1 MDLQQLRYALA
12 VVDTGTFTAAARSCL
27 VAQPSLSQS
36 VRNLE
41 RELGA
46 ELFHRIGRRVVVT
59 AAGHA
64 FADAARVAVRAADAV
79 RVEVDAVTGLIAGSL
94 DLVSL
99 PTLALDPITPLVG
112 AFRSAHPHVMVRLAH
127 PDGTADLMRSVQSGE
142 SEVGIT
148 ALEVAEDDASRSTAL
163 PAAGGFRHGL
173 VTYRLGRQEIVA
185 VLPPG
190 SAPRRAITPDAL
202 ARLPLVTNPVG
213 TSTRSLL
220 DVLLAGVAAAPLIAV
235 ETDQRETVVPLV
247 LAGAGAAL
255 LPRAMARAAAAQGAV
270 VVPMASRLWR
280 DLVMVHRGGTLSPA
294 GRAFVALCAPGSRP
308 QSADGLAKVIVES

>member
-1 MDLQQLRYALA
+1 MDLQQMRYALA
-12 VVDTGTFTAAARSCL
+12 VVDTGTFTGAARACL

-46 ELFHRIGRRVVVT
+46 DLFHRIGRRTLVT

-64 FADAARVAVRAADAV
+64 FADAARIALRAADAV
-79 RVEVDAVTGLIAGSL
+79 RVEVSAVAGVLAGSL

-112 AFRSAHPHVMVRLAH
+112 AFRTAHPQVLVRLAH
-127 PDGTADLMRSVQSGE
+127 PDGTDDLVRSVQTGV

-148 ALEVAEDDASRSTAL
+148 ATASALTA
-163 PAAGGFRHGL
+163 RGL
-173 VTYRLGRQEIVA
+173 ISHRLGRQEVVA

-190 SAPRRAITPDAL
+190 SPRRATITAAAF
-202 ARLPLVTNPVG
+202 ARQPLVTNPVG
-213 TSTRSLL
+213 TNTRSLL
-220 DVLLAGVAAAPLIAV
+220 EALLTAAGVVARIAV
-235 ETDQRETVVPLV
+235 ETDQREAVVPLV

-255 LPRAMARAAAAQGAV
+255 LPRAMADTAALQDAV
-270 VVPMASRLWR
+270 VLPFEPRLWR
-280 DLVMVHRGGTLSPA
+280 EVVLVHRDATLSPA
-294 GRAFVALCAPGSRP
+294 ARAFVAMSIAR
-308 QSADGLAKVIVES
+308 

>member
-1 MDLQQLRYALA
+1 MDLQQMRYALA
-12 VVDTGTFTAAARSCL
+12 VVDTGTFTGAARACL

-46 ELFHRIGRRVVVT
+46 DLFHRIGRRTLVT

-64 FADAARVAVRAADAV
+64 FADAARIALRAADAV
-79 RVEVDAVTGLIAGSL
+79 RVEVSAVAGVLAGSL

-112 AFRSAHPHVMVRLAH
+112 AFRTAHPQVLVRLAH
-127 PDGTADLMRSVQSGE
+127 PDGTDDLVRSVQTGV

-148 ALEVAEDDASRSTAL
+148 ATASALTA
-163 PAAGGFRHGL
+163 RGL
-173 VTYRLGRQEIVA
+173 ISHRLGRQEVVA

-190 SAPRRAITPDAL
+190 SPRRATITAAAF
-202 ARLPLVTNPVG
+202 ARQPLVTNPVG
-213 TSTRSLL
+213 TNTRSLL
-220 DVLLAGVAAAPLIAV
+220 EALLTAAGVVARIAV
-235 ETDQRETVVPLV
+235 ETDQREAVVPLV

-255 LPRAMARAAAAQGAV
+255 LPRPMADTAALQDAV
-270 VVPMASRLWR
+270 VLPFEPRLWR
-280 DLVMVHRGGTLSPA
+280 EVVLVHRDATLSPA
-294 GRAFVALCAPGSRP
+294 ARAFVAMSIAR
-308 QSADGLAKVIVES
+308 

>member
-1 MDLQQLRYALA
+1 MDLQQMRYALA

-41 RELGA
+41 RELGV
-46 ELFHRIGRRVVVT
+46 ELFQRIGRTVVVT

-64 FADAARVAVRAADAV
+64 FADAARLALRAADAV
-79 RVEVDAVTGLIAGSL
+79 RVEVDAVSGVLAGSL

-112 AFRSAHPHVMVRLAH
+112 AFRAAHPRVLVRLAH
-127 PDGTADLMRSVQSGE
+127 PDGTDDLVRSVLNGV

-148 ALEVAEDDASRSTAL
+148 ATNLV
-163 PAAGGFRHGL
+163 RHGL
-173 VTYRLGRQEIVA
+173 VTHRLGRQEVVA

-190 SAPRRAITPDAL
+190 SVLRKAISA
-202 ARLPLVTNPVG
+202 AAFGRLPLVTNPVG
-213 TSTRSLL
+213 TSTRTLLDSLL
-220 DVLLAGVAAAPLIAV
+220 GEASVTPHIAV
-235 ETDQRETVVPLV
+235 ETDQREAIVPLV

-255 LPRAMARAAAAQGAV
+255 LPKSMAVAAELQGAV
-270 VVPMASRLWR
+270 VLPFHPRLWR
-280 DLVMVHRGGTLSPA
+280 DLVLVHRDATLSPA
-294 GRAFVALCAPGSRP
+294 ARAFVELCVGR
-308 QSADGLAKVIVES
+308 